1 MTRIR
6 LLTVIF
12 VLFSFTASSRLA
24 DAQDRPFP
32 AGPNFE
38 RFAKSGPLPALDL
51 TNPFKRFAQSD
62 PLPALDL
69 TNPFKVKP
77 GSTFFDPATKVPNT
91 LLMPL
96 SARPNPC
103 SVPLLRMAPSP
114 RESFTVTRVPAPPTD
129 PAMVV
134 KPLAPSCDET
144 GWVPVA
150 GIAPPQNLNRR

>member
-1 MTRIR
+1 MTRIPHI
-6 LLTVIF
+6 TVIF
-12 VLFSFTASSRLA
+12 VLFSFTAISPLA

-38 RFAKSGPLPALDL
+38 RFAQSGPP
-51 TNPFKRFAQSD
+51 
-62 PLPALDL
+62 PALDL
-69 TNPFKVKP
+69 TNPFKVQP
-77 GSTFFDPATKVPNT
+77 GHIIVDPAAKIPNTFAKIPNT

-114 RESFTVTRVPAPPTD
+114 RESFTMTRVPAPPTD